1 MVDFGWP
8 TVGDSMVAE
17 FIFPAAVQLAS
28 WHPGASVLAV
38 AVVRPGQE
46 QTSLVVG

>member
-1 MVDFGWP
+1 
-8 TVGDSMVAE
+8 
-17 FIFPAAVQLAS
+17 VQLAS

-38 AVVRPGQE
+38 AVVRPGQV